1 MNQVAKELNEVIKNK
16 SNTFYELLSDF
27 GKNIYMPTKGI
38 ISQTSEAARLA
49 KKYNATIGI
58 AKEKGEPM
66 YLNSLKK
73 FFNNLTPSQIFP
85 YASPYG
91 VPDIRKMWFEK
102 IYKENPSLRPE
113 NLVSLPVITQAL
125 TNGLMLVGDLFVDKN
140 DEILIPD
147 QLWDNY
153 ELIFEVRYK
162 GKIKTYP
169 FFNSDLNG
177 FNIKALDLALTNSK
191 NKAILILNFPNNPT
205 GYTVTETEANEIVK
219 IIKKHAEN
227 GKKILAVSD
236 DAYYGLLYEDNLVEG
251 SIFAKFVGLH
261 PNIAAVKIDGFTK
274 EYFVWGFRIGCI
286 TFGDYWQNKD
296 AYNALE
302 DKIAGAI
309 RCSISN
315 CSMTKQSILLSLK
328 DNLDYIEERK
338 QKYAI
343 LKERAIKV
351 KEVVYDKKYSDCWNV
366 YPFNSGYF
374 MCIRIKGVDSN
385 DVRKYALEKYGVGT
399 ISIRNTD
406 LRIAFS
412 CVEVEDIEDIFEIIA
427 KSIRELRD
435 NK

>member
-1 MNQVAKELNEVIKNK
+1 MNQTAKELNEILKIK
-16 SNTFYELLSDF
+16 SSTFYKLLSDF

-38 ISQTSEAARLA
+38 ISQSSEAAKLA

-66 YLNSLKK
+66 YLNALIK
-73 FFNNLTPSQIFP
+73 FFNNLSPSQIFP

-91 VPDIRKMWFEK
+91 VPDIRKMWFDK
-102 IYKENPSLRPE
+102 IYKENPSLKPE
-113 NLVSLPVITQAL
+113 NLISLPVVTQAL
-125 TNGLMLVGDLFVDKN
+125 TNGLMLVGDLFVDKD

-153 ELIFEVRYK
+153 ELIFEVRYR
-162 GKIKTYP
+162 GKIKNYP
-169 FFNSDLNG
+169 FYKPDLSG
-177 FNIKALDLALTNSK
+177 FNTDALDKALSQSK
-191 NKAILILNFPNNPT
+191 NKVILILNFPNNPT
-205 GYTVTETEANEIVK
+205 GYTITENEANEIMK
-219 IIKKHAEN
+219 ILKKYAEK
-227 GKKILAVSD
+227 GKKILVVSD
-236 DAYYGLLYEDNLVEG
+236 DAYYGLFYEDNLIEG
-251 SIFAKFVGLH
+251 SIFSKFVGLH
-261 PNIAAVKIDGFTK
+261 PNIAAIKIDGFTK

-296 AYNALE
+296 AYKVLE

-328 DNLDYIEERK
+328 NNPDYIEERK

-343 LKERAIKV
+343 LKERAMKV
-351 KEVVYDKKYSDCWNV
+351 KEVVYDKKYSDCWDI

-385 DVRKYALEKYGVGT
+385 EVRKHALEKYGVGT
-399 ISIRNTD
+399 ISISNTN

-412 CVEVEDIEDIFEIIA
+412 CIEVEEVEDIFEIIA
-427 KSIRELRD
+427 KSIRELKD
-435 NK
+435 KK